1 MFSHTQAIQPLLSEL
16 QQAWPV
22 IISNYSAF
30 QDVQLISQV
39 TFRIVPFKIGIG
51 VLYRYLHP
59 VSFLHNGLLILR
71 FMLYSIKMQLIH
83 CRP

>member
-39 TFRIVPFKIGIG
+39 TFRTAP
-51 VLYRYLHP
+51 
-59 VSFLHNGLLILR
+59 LILE
-71 FMLYSIKMQLIH
+71 LYYYISTCILFHFFEIGY
-83 CRP
+83 